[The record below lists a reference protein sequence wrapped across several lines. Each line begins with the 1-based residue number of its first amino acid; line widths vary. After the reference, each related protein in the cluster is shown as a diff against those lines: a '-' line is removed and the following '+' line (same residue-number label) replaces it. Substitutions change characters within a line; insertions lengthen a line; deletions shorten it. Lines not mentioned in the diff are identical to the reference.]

1 MVLCKDYALPY
12 FDDHIDGLVIT
23 FYITLAKKGRGRRLN
38 YENRYLRL
46 FESATDGILI
56 QCRNWKIIDVN
67 PF

>member
-23 FYITLAKKGRGRRLN
+23 FTDITWQKKAEEALN

-46 FESATDGILI
+46 FESATDGILSMP
-56 QCRNWKIIDVN
+56 KLEKLLM
-67 PF
+67 